1 MNIRWSPNAADDF
14 TRIVEYIRE
23 RNLAAADRVSLIIH
37 DATSVLRRFPNA
49 GRAGRV
55 VNTRELILA
64 PLPFIIVYRVR
75 EQVIVYRVRE
85 QVIEI
90 VRILHGAQKW
100 PSP

>member
-23 RNLAAADRVSLIIH
+23 RNLAAADRVSQIIH

-75 EQVIVYRVRE
+75 EQVI
-85 QVIEI
+85 EI